1 MNTDI
6 TSMIFDSTVASQFE
20 LQVGILCASV
30 PSPRVF
36 FRKYFSGSMIKS
48 LTRSK
53 NSNPNSRVGARTP
66 SFVKRITG
74 NRSSVE
80 ADDSS
85 QKNFKDAEAHVTVRD
100 EDDEPDTSP
109 MSTHEPVRT
118 PAEYEAYN
126 MQCLRSYRSSLDRR
140 QASHDTNDHMQAY
153 PLSEL
158 YGSSTTSGKWEEIG
172 CNLG

>member
-1 MNTDI
+1 
-6 TSMIFDSTVASQFE
+6 
-20 LQVGILCASV
+20 
-30 PSPRVF
+30 
-36 FRKYFSGSMIKS
+36 MIKS

-100 EDDEPDTSP
+100 EDDEHDTSP
-109 MSTHEPVRT
+109 MSTHEPIRT

-140 QASHDTNDHMQAY
+140 QASYDTNDHMQAY